1 MKHNS
6 QKVLIVF
13 LSSIFAFVLV
23 LSSFVV
29 FNTTSTAY
37 ASVEEDGLVVSELD
51 ADFFTNANTY
61 PAAITQKVI
70 PGYNPDGDTYMSVSY
85 DMNNKRQGVTVS
97 QGAPQVTFLTHGL
110 NGGAQRRHLSMTSTR
125 PGAKR

>member
-6 QKVLIVF
+6 QKVFIVF

-23 LSSFVV
+23 LSAFVV

-51 ADFFTNANTY
+51 A
-61 PAAITQKVI
+61 
-70 PGYNPDGDTYMSVSY
+70 G
-85 DMNNKRQGVTVS
+85 
-97 QGAPQVTFLTHGL
+97 
-110 NGGAQRRHLSMTSTR
+110 SMLHAEICRTIR
-125 PGAKR
+125 